1 MCASAG
7 RPSAKGGAQ
16 SASSGVLGGWPRRL
30 HEQCYRRGWAGSGR
44 GTGTHQDGLDPTS
57 GQPHHRGVKGWPVKC
72 HVLGAAAPRPPRK
85 RHSVRPGTGPLCH
98 PGAGQEQVR
107 TRTEGS
113 GLGVTSAIGRGLAA
127 PAPPRSGQW
136 VGRAQ
141 HTGGSVAVP
150 SVRRQCVGAPHVIE
164 RDPGENRAPCIVR
177 VVFSAHG
184 HATGG
189 SGRAWWGR
197 RT

>member
-1 MCASAG
+1 VV
-7 RPSAKGGAQ
+7 REQVERRGGAEVYAGKGKDRKELKKAHRLEPSREPAIQ
-16 SASSGVLGGWPRRL
+16 LPVSHVL
-30 HEQCYRRGWAGSGR
+30 
-44 GTGTHQDGLDPTS
+44 
-57 GQPHHRGVKGWPVKC
+57 HHRGVKGWPVKC

-113 GLGVTSAIGRGLAA
+113 GLGVTSAIGRGPAA

-141 HTGGSVAVP
+141 RTGGSVAVP
-150 SVRRQCVGAPHVIE
+150 SVRRQCIGAPV
-164 RDPGENRAPCIVR
+164 
-177 VVFSAHG
+177 
-184 HATGG
+184 
-189 SGRAWWGR
+189 GR
-197 RT
+197 T